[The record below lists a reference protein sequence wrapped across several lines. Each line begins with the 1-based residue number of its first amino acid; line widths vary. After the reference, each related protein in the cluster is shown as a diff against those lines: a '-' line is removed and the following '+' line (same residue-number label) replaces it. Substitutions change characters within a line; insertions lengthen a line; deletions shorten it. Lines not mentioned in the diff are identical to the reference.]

1 MKGAAGRCFFFG
13 KKTQNAKNQ
22 RTWNGALVVR
32 LIG

>member
-1 MKGAAGRCFFFG
+1 MKGRMPLFFLR
-13 KKTQNAKNQ
+13 KKDPKCKNQ